1 MFIEQAVYGVVL
13 TKSVARLHLV
23 PQEASLRTPTTVIP
37 DGAPC
42 APIRNPEMADHRT
55 QPRNSGFARV
65 ASARNDREISVPSV
79 TAMCGFFAAKAPKS
93 PDMIIPARIRS
104 WRMCKSGLS
113 ALAVA
118 AENP

>member
-1 MFIEQAVYGVVL
+1 MTE
-13 TKSVARLHLV
+13 K
-23 PQEASLRTPTTVIP
+23 
-37 DGAPC
+37 
-42 APIRNPEMADHRT
+42 
-55 QPRNSGFARV
+55 
-65 ASARNDREISVPSV
+65 ISVPSV